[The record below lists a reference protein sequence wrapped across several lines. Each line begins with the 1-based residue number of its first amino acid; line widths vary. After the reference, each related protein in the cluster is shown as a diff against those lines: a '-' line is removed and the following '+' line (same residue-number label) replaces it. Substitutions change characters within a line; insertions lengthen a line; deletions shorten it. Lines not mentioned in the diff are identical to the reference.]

1 MYIHQYLLQVLE
13 SVARPGKVTIIY
25 GPRRVGKTT
34 LLHHYLANRK
44 KYLLVNGEDR
54 FVQKELSSQSIE
66 QLQLYIGKYDLLI
79 IDEAQKIDNI
89 GLNLKLC
96 VDNFKDLTIIAT
108 GSSSF
113 DLNKHVGEPL
123 TGRKNVLKMFPLS
136 QIELGSIEN
145 IANTKANL
153 ESRLIYGS
161 YPEVILAPSNEYRR
175 EYLLELVNSYLCKD
189 LLEVEGIKKSRKII
203 DLLQLIALQIGKEV
217 SENELATQ
225 LGINKK
231 TVAKYLDL
239 LEQSFVLIRLTGFSR
254 NLRKEVTKSSIYYF
268 YDTGIRNAIINNF
281 NQLNTRG
288 DTGDIWENYLVI
300 ERLKKQSYMKLYKH
314 NYFWRTYDQQEIDW
328 VEEGDGKL
336 DAYEFKWR
344 KKSVKPPKAWV
355 ETYPESDFFLINQ
368 ENYIQFIT

>member
-1 MYIHQYLLQVLE
+1 MYIHQYLLSELE
-13 SVARPGKVTIIY
+13 TLAQPGKVTIIY

-34 LLHHYLANRK
+34 LLHKYLADKQN
-44 KYLLVNGEDR
+44 YLLVNGEDR
-54 FVQKELSSQSIE
+54 FVQQELSSQSIQ
-66 QLQLYIGKYDLLI
+66 QLKLYVGKYDFLV

-96 VDNFKDLTIIAT
+96 VDNFKNLTIIAT

-136 QIELGSIEN
+136 QIELSSIED
-145 IANTKANL
+145 AASTKANL
-153 ESRLIYGS
+153 ESRLVYGS
-161 YPEVILAPSNEYRR
+161 YPEVVLAPSNEYRR
-175 EYLLELVNSYLCKD
+175 EYLLDLVNSYLCKD
-189 LLEVEGIKKSRKII
+189 LLEVEGIKKSKKII
-203 DLLQLIALQIGKEV
+203 DLLQLIALQVGKEV
-217 SENELATQ
+217 SENELATR

-231 TVAKYLDL
+231 TVAKYLDV
-239 LEQSFVLIRLTGFSR
+239 LEQSFVLIRLNGFSR

-281 NQLNTRG
+281 NQLSARADIG
-288 DTGDIWENYLVI
+288 EIWENYLVI

-328 VEEGDGKL
+328 IEEGGGKL

-344 KKSVKPPKAWV
+344 KNNVKPPRAWLKA
-355 ETYPESDFFLINQ
+355 YPGSNFALINQ
-368 ENYIQFIT
+368 ENYIEFII

>member
-1 MYIHQYLLQVLE
+1 MYIHQYLLGELDAV
-13 SVARPGKVTIIY
+13 VKPGKVTIIY
-25 GPRRVGKTT
+25 GPRRIGKTT
-34 LLHHYLANRK
+34 LLNKYLANK
-44 KYLLVNGEDR
+44 KNYLLVNGEDR
-54 FVQKELSSQSIE
+54 FVKQELSSQSIQ
-66 QLQLYIGKYDLLI
+66 QLKLYIGKNDLLV
-79 IDEAQKIDNI
+79 IDEAQKIDDI

-96 VDNFKDLTIIAT
+96 IDSFKDLAIIAT

-136 QIELGSIEN
+136 QIELNAIEN
-145 IANTKANL
+145 AANTKASL

-161 YPEVILAPSNEYRR
+161 YPEVILSASNEYRR

-231 TVAKYLDL
+231 TVAKYLDI
-239 LEQSFVLIRLTGFSR
+239 LEQSFVLIRLNGFSR

-281 NQLNTRG
+281 NHLNSRV
-288 DTGDIWENYLVI
+288 DIGDIWENYLVV

-328 VEEGDGKL
+328 IEEGDGRL

-344 KKSVKPPKAWV
+344 KNRLKPPKAWL
-355 ETYPESDFFLINQ
+355 EAYPTSNFSLVNQ
-368 ENYIQFIT
+368 ENYIEFIT